1 MAGFTP
7 TKENKAE
14 LDKLISGDLLKGG
27 PVLWITNF
35 NDAVL
40 ASRVL
45 DGAMTERP
53 YKVRPFGVLKN
64 VVLDGAPFVVANGN
78 GLKPSQDLVRR
89 FPMFV
94 QLDAQM
100 ENPALRKFPLP
111 DQAFLAD
118 IERRRYELLAAALT
132 IWRFGRQNAER
143 LTVGRPLGSYSDWE
157 RWCRDPLL
165 TLDCRDPVDRVEVLA
180 AADPRRQDIA
190 GIFIAWH
197 EKHGQ
202 APMLAAPSARG
213 GGEAPR
219 SEARARRGRSAAA
232 DQAAACQARGRPARR
247 VRVPDRQGPQAPER
261 TCNLHTK
268 RRRSGARLKRFRVF
282 SISPPRPR
290 KPLQPLHRRL
300 TDFLDSNAVVAVVF
314 RVQGQKK

>member
-118 IERRRYELLAAALT
+118 IERRRYELC
-132 IWRFGRQNAER
+132 W
-143 LTVGRPLGSYSDWE
+143 
-157 RWCRDPLL
+157 
-165 TLDCRDPVDRVEVLA
+165 
-180 AADPRRQDIA
+180 PRR
-190 GIFIAWH
+190 
-197 EKHGQ
+197 
-202 APMLAAPSARG
+202 
-213 GGEAPR
+213 
-219 SEARARRGRSAAA
+219 
-232 DQAAACQARGRPARR
+232 
-247 VRVPDRQGPQAPER
+247 
-261 TCNLHTK
+261 
-268 RRRSGARLKRFRVF
+268 
-282 SISPPRPR
+282 
-290 KPLQPLHRRL
+290 
-300 TDFLDSNAVVAVVF
+300 
-314 RVQGQKK
+314 

>member
-1 MAGFTP
+1 
-7 TKENKAE
+7 
-14 LDKLISGDLLKGG
+14 
-27 PVLWITNF
+27 
-35 NDAVL
+35 
-40 ASRVL
+40 
-45 DGAMTERP
+45 
-53 YKVRPFGVLKN
+53 
-64 VVLDGAPFVVANGN
+64 
-78 GLKPSQDLVRR
+78 
-89 FPMFV
+89 
-94 QLDAQM
+94 
-100 ENPALRKFPLP
+100 
-111 DQAFLAD
+111 
-118 IERRRYELLAAALT
+118 LAAALT

-232 DQAAACQARGRPARR
+232 DQAAACQLEGVRLAGFEFRIDKDPKRQREPATYTLRDVDRERG
-247 VRVPDRQGPQAPER
+247 
-261 TCNLHTK
+261 
-268 RRRSGARLKRFRVF
+268 
-282 SISPPRPR
+282 
-290 KPLQPLHRRL
+290 
-300 TDFLDSNAVVAVVF
+300 
-314 RVQGQKK
+314 